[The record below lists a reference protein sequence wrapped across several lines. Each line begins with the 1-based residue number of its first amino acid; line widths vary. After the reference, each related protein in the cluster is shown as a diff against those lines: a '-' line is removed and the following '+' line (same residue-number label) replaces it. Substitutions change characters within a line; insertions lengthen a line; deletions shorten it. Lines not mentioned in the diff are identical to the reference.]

1 MMIILVPLVIAG
13 VSQAQVPATPEH
25 GAIMERKL
33 ESTKKVLEGIA
44 REDFAEIAKQA
55 QVLTLLSHEAGWN
68 VLQTPD
74 YIRLSEDFRSTAGQ
88 MKKSAEDGNLDAVGL
103 AYIKLSISCIDCHRY
118 AKQERVGRRPV
129 SGSGTQVR

>member
-1 MMIILVPLVIAG
+1 
-13 VSQAQVPATPEH
+13 
-25 GAIMERKL
+25 MERKL